1 MAMAPDDQTAKILW
15 LPLHQIGESLS
26 ALRIARP
33 VLEEKMRRSLEAHGQ
48 LTPVT
53 VWLNDGK
60 YELVD
65 GFKRLHAARRI
76 PGLTELAVRVA
87 AEDAIVAKRAVLTLN
102 QLGAGLSALEEAWVV
117 RSLVREERLNQQKVA
132 TVLGRDRSWVSRRL
146 SLAER
151 LIEPA
156 QEEMRLGLL
165 SPTVARSLAS
175 VPRGTQETLLEA
187 LHRET
192 LTSRQVV
199 MLVGLLA
206 TASPTATA
214 QILAHPRDA
223 VTKGLVGQAPEPPRD
238 LSLGV
243 VAAELD
249 RQTRL
254 VLNLTCRLA
263 TTLDR
268 TDFVTLKTTERSILE
283 QGLQILW
290 RQLIGLQR
298 TMRSKLTPTSAAPD
312 STTEASAP
320 PSSPVAPTSRTSSST
335 CTA

>member
-1 MAMAPDDQTAKILW
+1 MAMEPDDPTAKILR
-15 LPLHQIGESLS
+15 LPLLDLGESLS
-26 ALRIARP
+26 SLRIARP
-33 VLEEKMRRSLEAHGQ
+33 ALEEKMRRSLEAHGQ

-53 VWLNDGK
+53 AWVNDGK

-87 AEDAIVAKRAVLTLN
+87 AEDAIVAKRAMLTLN
-102 QLGAGLSALEEAWVV
+102 QLGAGLTALEEAWVV
-117 RSLVREERLNQQKVA
+117 RSLVREERLTQQKVA

-156 QEEMRLGLL
+156 HDEMRLGLL
-165 SPTVARSLAS
+165 SPTVARTLAS
-175 VPRGTQETLLEA
+175 VPRGTQENLLEA

-192 LTSRQVV
+192 LTSRQVAT
-199 MLVGLLA
+199 LVGLLA

-214 QILAHPRDA
+214 QILANPRDA
-223 VTKGLVGQAPEPPRD
+223 LTKGLVGQTPEPPRD

-243 VAAELD
+243 IAAEVD

-268 TDFVTLKTTERSILE
+268 MDFVTLKTTERSILE

-290 RQLIGLQR
+290 RQLIQLQR
-298 TMRSKLTPTSAAPD
+298 TMRSKLAPTSAAPD
-312 STTEASAP
+312 STAEASAP
-320 PSSPVAPTSRTSSST
+320 PSSPAAPTSRTSSST